1 MPAPHH
7 TAHGTPPAR
16 WPLVAWAGALV
27 LALWV
32 LLDLGSGALGMPFT
46 SVDALLTWV
55 GQTSPDTMA
64 LALLRLAALA
74 GASYLAACTLLLLAV
89 AVVRRPRMASGA
101 LRLSPAVVRRLVF
114 GGGGLG
120 LAAGT
125 LLAGSPSPA
134 VAAPVVS
141 VTASVPG
148 DNDPVPATTATMTRV
163 DTPSGDDTGRRPA
176 DDDTTS
182 GPATATMTRVR
193 PDAGGVAAVPAAPA
207 PAPAATAPA
216 PGLPVGAPGRTASD
230 GAAAGPSTWVVEPGD
245 SFWSIA
251 ADTLS
256 GPGGRQPT
264 DREVDGYWRHLVRA
278 NRDRLVDKDN
288 PDLLVPG
295 QELVL
300 PGPG

>member
-1 MPAPHH
+1 MSPPHH
-7 TAHGTPPAR
+7 PAHGTPATR
-16 WPLVAWAGALV
+16 WPLVAWATALV
-27 LALWV
+27 LALWA
-32 LLDLGSGALGMPFT
+32 LLELGSGALGVPLT
-46 SVDALLTWV
+46 SVDALLAWV
-55 GQTSPDTMA
+55 DQAAPDTMA

-89 AVVRRPRMASGA
+89 ALARRPRMASVA
-101 LRLSPAVVRRLVF
+101 VRLSPAIVRRLMF

-125 LLAGSPSPA
+125 LLAVSASPVA
-134 VAAPVVS
+134 AAPVVF
-141 VTASVPG
+141 VTASAPA
-148 DNDPVPATTATMTRV
+148 NDEPVPATTATMKRI
-163 DTPSGDDTGRRPA
+163 DTPPGDDARGRPA
-176 DDDTTS
+176 ADAATS
-182 GPATATMTRVR
+182 APATATMTRVR
-193 PDAGGVAAVPAAPA
+193 PDAGGGVAAVPAPPTPA
-207 PAPAATAPA
+207 PRATVAA
-216 PGLPVGAPGRTASD
+216 D
-230 GAAAGPSTWVVEPGD
+230 DAAAGRSTWVVEPGD

-256 GPGGRQPT
+256 GPGSRQPT

>member
-7 TAHGTPPAR
+7 PGDGAEPAR
-16 WPLVAWAGALV
+16 WPLVAWAAALV

-32 LLDLGSGALGMPFT
+32 LVDLGSGALGVPVT
-46 SVDALLTWV
+46 SLDALVTWV
-55 GQTSPDTMA
+55 DQSSPDTMA

-89 AVVRRPRMASGA
+89 AMVHRPGIASGA
-101 LRLSPAVVRRLVF
+101 LRLTPAIVRRLVF

-125 LLAGSPSPA
+125 LLAVSPSPVA
-134 VAAPVVS
+134 AAPVVS

-148 DNDPVPATTATMTRV
+148 DDDPVSATTATMTRI
-163 DTPSGDDTGRRPA
+163 DTPSGDDATGAVVARA
-176 DDDTTS
+176 DDTRSTA
-182 GPATATMTRVR
+182 ATATMTRIR
-193 PDAGGVAAVPAAPA
+193 PAAGGVAALPAAPA
-207 PAPAATAPA
+207 PAPRATAA
-216 PGLPVGAPGRTASD
+216 ADDVAGRW
-230 GAAAGPSTWVVEPGD
+230 TWVVEPGD

-256 GPGGRQPT
+256 GPGSRQPT
-264 DREVDGYWRHLVRA
+264 DREVDGYWRHLVLA
-278 NRDRLVDKDN
+278 NRDRLVDSDN

-295 QELVL
+295 QELVIPD
-300 PGPG
+300 PG